1 MVIRMQW
8 VNKKLGLL
16 QFRMEM
22 EKEKEFKRNFLFSM
36 LEMKKTEH
44 FQISYVQTTNLY
56 TNQKIV
62 YLVVQFVGL

>member
-1 MVIRMQW
+1 MCLYVYIFVVMVIRMQW

-56 TNQKIV
+56 QSNN
-62 YLVVQFVGL
+62 